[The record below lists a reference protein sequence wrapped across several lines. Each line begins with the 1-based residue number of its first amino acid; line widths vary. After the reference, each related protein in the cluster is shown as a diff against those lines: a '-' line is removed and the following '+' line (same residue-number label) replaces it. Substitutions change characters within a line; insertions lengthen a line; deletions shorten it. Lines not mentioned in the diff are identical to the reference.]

1 MEEAVPFSIVLESS
15 SGPEAVLSLIP
26 VSALKISEGVQ
37 VMEDKVLLSGLGRE
51 VISRQD
57 FGEKQLEK

>member
-1 MEEAVPFSIVLESS
+1 MPFSIVLESS

-37 VMEDKVLLSGLGRE
+37 VMEDKVLATFRSE
-51 VISRQD
+51 
-57 FGEKQLEK
+57 